1 VADELLNRATRALRA
16 TTKPNPHGM
25 EAMLVR
31 VSHRRGAWSNVR
43 WRAAAYALAA
53 TFVGVG
59 AWARVT
65 GRLPAALGNA
75 SAPQAPFATSAQ
87 ATRTAEKRDRGTPA
101 QLAPLAPSD
110 EALAPITSAEPIPT
124 ATTAPRVS
132 AVDERHSPQRS
143 LNQAPSTIPSAS
155 VAAARPAVNVDEL
168 YREAHQA
175 HFVRGDASAA
185 LAAWDRYL
193 AAAGPGARMLVE
205 AQYNRAITLARLG
218 RTAEALAALRPFANG
233 EYGNYRRD
241 EARALIES
249 LASRHP

>member
-1 VADELLNRATRALRA
+1 MADEFLTRATRALRA

-31 VSHRRGAWSNVR
+31 VSHRRAAWSNVR

-75 SAPQAPFATSAQ
+75 SAPQPPLAASAQ
-87 ATRTAEKRDRGTPA
+87 SARTAEKRGRGTPT
-101 QLAPLAPSD
+101 QLAPLAPSE
-110 EALAPITSAEPIPT
+110 EALPPITSTEPMPK
-124 ATTAPRVS
+124 ASTTPRVS
-132 AVDERHSPQRS
+132 AVEERHAPHRS
-143 LNQAPSTIPSAS
+143 LNQPPSTIPSAS
-155 VAAARPAVNVDEL
+155 VAPARPGVNADEL

-205 AQYNRAITLARLG
+205 AQYNRAIALARLG
-218 RTAEALAALRPFANG
+218 RTAEAVAALRPFASG

-249 LASRHP
+249 LASRQP